1 MSEEALNNVCG
12 ILGEHFRNY
21 VVIASDDDSP
31 LVYDVR
37 FSDPYAAKGLL
48 ESATEYHESF
58 ITGGTEHELDDIEW
72 ISVDEDEDFEDFD
85 EDDYYYE

>member
-1 MSEEALNNVCG
+1 MSDEILKQVTG

-21 VVIASDDDSP
+21 VVIASDDEAP
-31 LVYDVR
+31 LAYDVR

-58 ITGGTEHELDDIEW
+58 ISGGTSHELDDIEW
-72 ISVDEDEDFEDFD
+72 VTLDEDGEYEEYD
-85 EDDYYYE
+85 EDGYE

>member
-1 MSEEALNNVCG
+1 MSDEILSKVTG

-21 VVIASDDDSP
+21 VVIASDDESP
-31 LVYDVR
+31 LAYDVR

-58 ITGGTEHELDDIEW
+58 ITGGVPDDLDGIEW
-72 ISVDEDEDFEDFD
+72 ITIDEDE
-85 EDDYYYE
+85 EDDYEEDEYYE

>member
-1 MSEEALNNVCG
+1 MSEEILNQVCG

-21 VVIASDDDSP
+21 VVIASDDESP

-48 ESATEYHESF
+48 ESATDYHENF
-58 ITGGTEHELDDIEW
+58 ITGGTDHELDDIDW
-72 ISVDEDEDFEDFD
+72 VTVDD
-85 EDDYYYE
+85 EDDEEYEEEE

>member
-1 MSEEALNNVCG
+1 MSEEVLNKVTG

-21 VVIASDDDSP
+21 VVIASDDEAP
-31 LVYDVR
+31 LAYDVR

-58 ITGGTEHELDDIEW
+58 ITGGTPTDLDGIEW
-72 ISVDEDEDFEDFD
+72 ITIDEDEEEDYEED
-85 EDDYYYE
+85 EDYE

>member
-1 MSEEALNNVCG
+1 MSEEVLNKVTG

-21 VVIASDDDSP
+21 VVIASDDESP
-31 LVYDVR
+31 LAYDVR

-58 ITGGTEHELDDIEW
+58 ITGGAPDDLDGIEW
-72 ISVDEDEDFEDFD
+72 ITIDEDE
-85 EDDYYYE
+85 EDDYEEDEFYE

>member
-1 MSEEALNNVCG
+1 MSEEILNQVCG

-21 VVIASDDDSP
+21 VVIASDDESP

-48 ESATEYHESF
+48 ESATDYHDSF
-58 ITGGTEHELDDIEW
+58 ISGGTDHEHDDIDW
-72 ISVDEDEDFEDFD
+72 VTVDD
-85 EDDYYYE
+85 EDDEEYEEEE

>member
-1 MSEEALNNVCG
+1 MSKEALDKVTG

-21 VVIASDDDSP
+21 VVIASDDESP
-31 LVYDVR
+31 LAYDVR

-58 ITGGTEHELDDIEW
+58 ITGGTPDDLDGIEW
-72 ISVDEDEDFEDFD
+72 ITIEEEEDEDD
-85 EDDYYYE
+85 ETEYYE

>member
-1 MSEEALNNVCG
+1 MSKEALDKVTG

-21 VVIASDDDSP
+21 VVIASDDESP
-31 LVYDVR
+31 LAYDVR

-58 ITGGTEHELDDIEW
+58 ITGGTPDDLDGIEW
-72 ISVDEDEDFEDFD
+72 ITIEEDEDEDD
-85 EDDYYYE
+85 ETEYYE

>member
-1 MSEEALNNVCG
+1 MMTVLLFTTCDS
-12 ILGEHFRNY
+12 
-21 VVIASDDDSP
+21 VI
-31 LVYDVR
+31 R
-37 FSDPYAAKGLL
+37 MQQGAA

-58 ITGGTEHELDDIEW
+58 ITGGLNELDDIEW

>member
-1 MSEEALNNVCG
+1 MSKEALDKVTG

-21 VVIASDDDSP
+21 VVIASDDESP
-31 LVYDVR
+31 LAYDVR

-58 ITGGTEHELDDIEW
+58 ITGGTPDDLDGIEW
-72 ISVDEDEDFEDFD
+72 ITIEDEEE
-85 EDDYYYE
+85 EDDETEYYE